1 MKYMRRLACLCLVL
15 GPCLALAQSAAP
27 LTGAFRVT
35 ETLAGIAGEDAAQKI
50 AAVIAP
56 DEPITWEVYVPEHYD
71 AERPHGLMVYI
82 SPTQSGEMPRGW
94 DRVMNEYKLIWVAAN
109 KSGNSEIVA
118 RRALLAQISPMLIGR
133 DYNIDRER
141 IYITGLSGGGKMA
154 SMVASEHANLFKGAI
169 FNCGVEFWNRAT
181 PRHIDLLRK
190 NHYVF
195 VTGTHDQALEP
206 TKKAYAKYLD
216 AGVVNSKLMVIRDMT
231 HRNPNRFDFAEAVAY
246 LDARLAAATQ

>member
-1 MKYMRRLACLCLVL
+1 MRRLACLCLVL
-15 GPCLALAQSAAP
+15 GPCLVLAQVAAP
-27 LTGAFRVT
+27 LTGTFRVT
-35 ETLAGIAGEDAAQKI
+35 ETLAGIAGQEAAQKI

-118 RRALLAQISPMLIGR
+118 RRAILAQISPMLIGR

-154 SMVASEHANLFKGAI
+154 SMVASEHANVFKGAI
-169 FNCGVEFWNRAT
+169 FNCGVEFWDRAT
-181 PRHIDLLRK
+181 PRHIDLIRQ

-195 VTGTHDQALEP
+195 VTGTLDQALEP
-206 TKKAYAKYLD
+206 TKKAHAQYID
-216 AGVVNSKLMVIRDMT
+216 ASVVNSKLMVIPNMT
-231 HRNPNRFDFAEAVAY
+231 HRNPNRYVFAEAVAF
-246 LDARLAAATQ
+246 LDARLAPNTE